1 MYALVVPFLKYSNTN
16 CPSLGRLG
24 GLGGYG
30 NVMIFEILR
39 EAILFHQLL
48 SWH

>member
-1 MYALVVPFLKYSNTN
+1 MYALAVPFLKYSNTN

-24 GLGGYG
+24 KSVGYG
-30 NVMIFEILR
+30 NVMIFEVLR
-39 EAILFHQLL
+39 EAISFHQHL